1 MLFYVDTL
9 EVVSS
14 VLYNVFPNF
23 SDTKA
28 TLKADSY
35 LYHYMIAGDLVYL
48 CITEDADVTQR

>member
-1 MLFYVDTL
+1 M
-9 EVVSS
+9 VSS